1 MKIEDKYKKIDEIE
15 HVILRSG
22 MYLGSIEHEKV
33 NIYIPDD
40 NGKMILKNL
49 TIMPSFIKLFDEIVT
64 NSSDESRRKGSKLD
78 TIKINV
84 NSETGEIVVEDNGGI
99 PVVIHSETLE
109 YVPQMIFTNLRAG
122 SNFND
127 NVSDAVAGTNGLG
140 SKLTAIFSKEF
151 KIETCDG
158 KKSFKM
164 DVKDNMSIKSEP
176 IVKDVKSSKGYTRIS
191 YKPDYEKLKM
201 DNIDNDN
208 LLMLKLRAYE
218 IAACNPKLK
227 VFFNDY
233 KIDFKSFKD
242 YIAMY
247 TKNIND
253 IVYIEQE
260 GWRVGITFND
270 FETQHTSYVNG
281 IRTIVGGTHVDH
293 VLNSLVDVLRE
304 KIEKKT
310 KQSIRPSDIRNN
322 IHVFIDCDINNPKFT
337 SQTKEK
343 MINQPSGFDNKF
355 NIDESLAKKILNGD
369 IFKKIIEWAMRK
381 KDIDDLKNIEQR
393 ENAVRKS
400 GFYDI
405 PKYRP
410 ATSKSRKE
418 CSLFLSEGDSA
429 NAPLLD
435 ASNPKVHG
443 LFPLKGKPENCY
455 AKKLTDVVSQEIMYI
470 SRILNLSITKPD
482 YDNMRY
488 DKIVFATDADTD
500 GQHIIGLL
508 SLLFSRFWPE
518 LLKEGR
524 VQIFQTPSVIA
535 TYKGKKYNFV
545 REAEYDEWIKDKKG
559 YTTKYCKGLGGH
571 DSKTFSEF
579 LNDPKSYITIDYNPE
594 RDDDALGMA
603 FDPKRADDRK
613 EWVAII

>member
-1 MKIEDKYKKIDEIE
+1 MSINNKYKKLSEVEHCLQRPGRYIGSINQETHLKWYMEDEI
-15 HVILRSG
+15 VK
-22 MYLGSIEHEKV
+22 EK
-33 NIYIPDD
+33 
-40 NGKMILKNL
+40 KM
-49 TIMPSFIKLFDEIVT
+49 TFTPAFHKLFDEIISNSADHARTPEGKNLTKIDVT
-64 NSSDESRRKGSKLD
+64 LTDN
-78 TIKINV
+78 TISV
-84 NSETGEIVVEDNGGI
+84 YDNGGI
-99 PVVIHSETLE
+99 PVVIHPE
-109 YVPQMIFTNLRAG
+109 YNQYIPDMIFGELRSG
-122 SNFND
+122 SNFDD
-127 NVSDAVAGTNGLG
+127 NEDSLSTGQNGEG
-140 SKLTAIFSKEF
+140 SSLVNIFSKSFIVETALDGKKF
-151 KIETCDG
+151 KIEYTN
-158 KKSFKM
+158 
-164 DVKDNMSIKSEP
+164 NMSEKTEPKITTSKTNFTEITYIPDIERMNMSSISE
-176 IVKDVKSSKGYTRIS
+176 D
-191 YKPDYEKLKM
+191 DKLL
-201 DNIDNDN
+201 IE
-208 LLMLKLRAYE
+208 RRVHE
-218 IAACNPKLK
+218 IAFTNPNLK
-227 VFFNDY
+227 VFFNKKRCTVDTFEKFVKTY
-233 KIDFKSFKD
+233 DKDSVYYEIDRWRLGVAYSKDGFKH
-242 YIAMY
+242 I
-247 TKNIND
+247 
-253 IVYIEQE
+253 
-260 GWRVGITFND
+260 
-270 FETQHTSYVNG
+270 SYVNS
-281 IRTIVGGTHVDH
+281 TPSFDGGTHVDY
-293 VLNSLVDVLRE
+293 VVDKLVEAVRE

-310 KQSIRPSDIRNN
+310 KQSIRPSEIKNN
-322 IHVFIDCDINNPKFT
+322 LVIMLDCNINNPRYN

-343 MINQPSGFDNKF
+343 LITQPSQFGSRFDLDDKF
-355 NIDESLAKKILNGD
+355 IKKLLASKVVEN
-369 IFKKIIEWAMRK
+369 IIEWAMKK
-381 KDIDDLKNIEQR
+381 KDMDDLKDIEQR

-410 ATSKSRKE
+410 ATSKARKE
-418 CSLFLSEGDSA
+418 CLLFLSEGDSA

-435 ASNPKVHG
+435 ASNPKIHG

-535 TYKGKKYNFV
+535 TYKGKKYNFI
-545 REAEYDEWIKDKKG
+545 RESEYDEWIKDKKG

-579 LNDPKSYITIDYNPE
+579 LNDPNSYITIDYDPE

-613 EWVAII
+613 DWVAII